1 MEGPPNIPKNLSI
14 LFRHISCPM
23 EGLAKAPIQPP
34 SKLKKLPEGWN
45 PIGQEAFIQ
54 HQNYEK
60 ALTIAISPQSQ
71 PECHRAH
78 NLFNKFNLFRQEML
92 HIKLHEHKRA
102 DQHRKDG

>member
-1 MEGPPNIPKNLSI
+1 
-14 LFRHISCPM
+14 M
-23 EGLAKAPIQPP
+23 EGLAKSPAHPHAAPRSPVQPRAAPVQPP

-60 ALTIAISPQSQ
+60 ALTIAISPQLQ
-71 PECHRAH
+71 PECHHAH
-78 NLFNKFNLFRQEML
+78 NLFYKFNLFRQEML

-102 DQHRKDG
+102 DQHRING